1 MSLTP
6 QDIRRL
12 GELARIRFDEEEQAA
27 LLVKLNQ
34 VFDIIEQLRA
44 VDTAG
49 VVPMTHPQ
57 AAPLRQRDDEVTE
70 SDQREANQAHAPAVE
85 NGLYLVPRVVG

>member
-6 QDIRRL
+6 EDIRRL
-12 GELARIRFDEEEQAA
+12 GELARIRFDEREQAA

-34 VFDIIEQLRA
+34 VFDVIEQLRA
-44 VDTAG
+44 VDTDG

-57 AAPLRQRDDEVTE
+57 VAPLRQRDDTVTE
-70 SDQREANQAHAPAVE
+70 GDQRELNQRGAPSVE
-85 NGLYLVPRVVG
+85 RGLYLVPRVVE